1 MPKRILG
8 PFPALSGL
16 APLDVN
22 TADDL
27 DILER
32 MDLVNE
38 VLATAGCNCNGHTA
52 GSQRDEYFG
61 GDLSELVSR
70 CIPHEIDGPDDPET
84 GQPTKVMAHV
94 RIETL
99 TVEVDENDEVCVW
112 IYEES

>member
-1 MPKRILG
+1 MPRRILG

-32 MDLVNE
+32 MDLGNE
-38 VLATAGCNCNGHTA
+38 VLATAGCNCNGHAA
-52 GSQRDEYFG
+52 GSHRDEYFG

-70 CIPHEIDGPDDPET
+70 CT
-84 GQPTKVMAHV
+84 AHDINIRNAAGV
-94 RIETL
+94 AGTVSVAIKLDTL
-99 TVEVDENDEVCVW
+99 QVEVDEHNEVMAW
-112 IYEES
+112 IYEEA

>member
-8 PFPALSGL
+8 PFPVLSGL

-38 VLATAGCNCNGHTA
+38 VLATAGCNCNGHAA
-52 GSQRDEYFG
+52 GSHRDEYFG

-70 CIPHEIDGPDDPET
+70 CTAHDIVSTGSDG
-84 GQPTKVMAHV
+84 VA
-94 RIETL
+94 L
-99 TVEVDENDEVCVW
+99 TQSVAIKLESLQVEVDGNDEVMAW
-112 IYEES
+112 IYEEA

>member
-16 APLDVN
+16 APLDVS

-38 VLATAGCNCNGHTA
+38 VLATAGCNCNGHAA

-70 CIPHEIDGPDDPET
+70 CTAHDINTTDADGVARIESVAI
-84 GQPTKVMAHV
+84 K
-94 RIETL
+94 IETL
-99 TVEVDENDEVCVW
+99 RVEVDGNNEVMAW
-112 IYEES
+112 IYEEA

>member
-38 VLATAGCNCNGHTA
+38 VLATAGCNCNGHAA
-52 GSQRDEYFG
+52 GITHRDEYFG

-70 CIPHEIDGPDDPET
+70 CTAHDIHSRDADGVAQTESVAIKLD
-84 GQPTKVMAHV
+84 
-94 RIETL
+94 TL
-99 TVEVDENDEVCVW
+99 RVEVDGNNEVMAW
-112 IYEES
+112 IYEEA